1 MKSINEFNSVKEFI
15 DSLNSDQYNDLVK
28 YLADNDMT
36 IEESYE
42 DSEFVYAWIEYL
54 WLHVYIIVHV
64 QSFHIITIADINN
77 MDALTMNNMK
87 EALIVNYIES
97 YDGDDDQATIE
108 DYSDYIMNLSSDE
121 LTEMYNDTFN

>member
-1 MKSINEFNSVKEFI
+1 
-15 DSLNSDQYNDLVK
+15 
-28 YLADNDMT
+28 
-36 IEESYE
+36 
-42 DSEFVYAWIEYL
+42 
-54 WLHVYIIVHV
+54 
-64 QSFHIITIADINN
+64 